1 MTNRRD
7 LLEPALLRPGRLE
20 VGVYVPLPDEIGRAQ
35 ILDIHMRAARESG
48 LVDNTVVTTDLA
60 SRSEGFSGADI
71 AGLVRSAT
79 SFAVARWQHDREQQ
93 LSNNKSSTSA
103 GTSST
108 SNSDSSSSSER
119 ETAPL
124 MLTLSDFEQ
133 ALQEVKPSVAAAGD
147 RASRNPLRRLSRAVV
162 DRIGLGS

>member
-20 VGVYVPLPDEIGRAQ
+20 VGVYVPLPDETGRAQ

-48 LVDNTVVTTDLA
+48 LVDASVTSADLA

-79 SFAVARWQHDREQQ
+79 SFAVARWQRDREQQ
-93 LSNNKSSTSA
+93 LSDNKSS
-103 GTSST
+103 SS
-108 SNSDSSSSSER
+108 NSSSES
-119 ETAPL
+119 EPAPL
-124 MLTLSDFEQ
+124 MLTLSDFDQ
-133 ALQEVKPSVAAAGD
+133 ALQEVKPSVAAASD
-147 RASRNPLRRLSRAVV
+147 RASRNPLRRIGRAVV
-162 DRIGLGS
+162 DRIGLGNSQ

>member
-20 VGVYVPLPDEIGRAQ
+20 VGVYVPLPDETGRAQ

-48 LVDNTVVTTDLA
+48 LVDASVTSADLA

-79 SFAVARWQHDREQQ
+79 SFAVARWQRDREQQ
-93 LSNNKSSTSA
+93 LSDNKSS
-103 GTSST
+103 SST
-108 SNSDSSSSSER
+108 ASSIITTPFS
-119 ETAPL
+119 T
-124 MLTLSDFEQ
+124 
-133 ALQEVKPSVAAAGD
+133 
-147 RASRNPLRRLSRAVV
+147 NW
-162 DRIGLGS
+162 

>member
-20 VGVYVPLPDEIGRAQ
+20 VGVYVPLPDEVGRAQ

-48 LVDNTVVTTDLA
+48 LVDDTVLSTDLA

-79 SFAVARWQHDREQQ
+79 SFAVARWQRDREQP
-93 LSNNKSSTSA
+93 LSNNKSSSS
-103 GTSST
+103 TSST
-108 SNSDSSSSSER
+108 SSSDSTSISSSGSEP
-119 ETAPL
+119 APL

-133 ALQEVKPSVAAAGD
+133 ALQEVKPSVIAANN